1 MAVNHRRTT
10 AGGDLRG
17 HKHLSLGLFC
27 RHISSCM
34 IVPRKNGTMKS
45 MDILSKDFGMLD
57 GYAATA
63 RAVITTTGTSSCH
76 SRKENG

>member
-57 GYAATA
+57 GYANY
-63 RAVITTTGTSSCH
+63 H
-76 SRKENG
+76 HWHLLMPL